1 MTLPDPNLDPNLDP
15 DLQAR
20 LAAKQKLHPDY
31 ASSYDRPVIRR
42 EPGPFRRYFAISLY
56 LAYWLLIPLIIL
68 ALLWYIRS
76 SLSPFLTPKP

>member
-1 MTLPDPNLDPNLDP
+1 VSLPDPNPDPNS
-15 DLQAR
+15 DLASR

-31 ASSYDRPVIRR
+31 ASPYDRPVIRR
-42 EPGPFRRYFAISLY
+42 EPGAFRRYFVISLY

-76 SLSPFLTPKP
+76 SLSPFLTPKS